1 MKRFSTLLSGSWLL
15 VLLAACSGPPERDP
29 QTIFRYNESA
39 GIGSLDPAFA
49 RNQAHIWAVH
59 QLFNGLVQMDDK
71 LRVKP
76 AIAQRWEVRDSGHTY
91 RFYLRDDVY
100 FHADPCF
107 DSLAQRQVTAPDFVY
122 SFDRLTSEA
131 LAAPGAW
138 VFKNVAGY
146 RAVNDTILDIRLKQ
160 PFSPFLGLLTM
171 KYCSVVP
178 REAIE
183 KYGSDFRRHPVGTG
197 PFRFK
202 RWVENE
208 LLVFRRNERYF
219 ERDVK
224 GNRLPYLEAVAI
236 SFVPDKQSAFLGFL
250 KGELDLLSG
259 LDGSYKDE
267 LLTHDGRLRKRY
279 QDRFLVY
286 RQPYL
291 NTEYLGFLVD
301 SNARATEGSPVLNRK
316 IRQAINYCFDRER
329 MIRYL
334 RNGIGTPA
342 HAGMIPA
349 GLPAY
354 DTSRIQGYH
363 YDPQKARRLLR
374 EAGYPGGKGLSPIKL
389 VTNSSYRDLCEYIQ
403 AEAQKVGIP
412 LEVEVTPPSTLRQGK
427 ATGKLPLFRASWIAD
442 YPDAENY
449 LSLFY
454 SQNFAPEGPN
464 YTHFS
469 DPTYDSLYRRAR
481 GTLNDSL
488 RRRLYQR
495 MDQRVIEQAPVV
507 PLYYDQ
513 VLRFY
518 PKHVHDL
525 GGNALNLLTLKRVWK
540 SDAG

>member
-59 QLFNGLVQMDDK
+59 QLFNGLVQMDDQ

-301 SNARATEGSPVLNRK
+301 SNARAAEGSPVLNRK

-342 HAGMIPA
+342 HGGMIPA

-427 ATGKLPLFRASWIAD
+427 ATAKLPLFRASWIAD